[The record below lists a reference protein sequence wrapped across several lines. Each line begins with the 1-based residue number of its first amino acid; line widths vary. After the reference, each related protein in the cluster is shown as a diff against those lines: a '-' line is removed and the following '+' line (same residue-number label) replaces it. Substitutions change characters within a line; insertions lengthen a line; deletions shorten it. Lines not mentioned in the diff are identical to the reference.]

1 MSQTNPRNPYE
12 THRTDIE
19 REVYY
24 TLIPS
29 SSGGETKSLPTPP
42 PTLEYVDELVMSEIL
57 EYITREIQRPGSP
70 LGQSIINLAKEAQN
84 ATPST

>member
-29 SSGGETKSLPTPP
+29 GEADNDFVSPLPP
-42 PTLEYVDELVMSEIL
+42 PKYVDELVMSEIL